1 MTELHAPTVFLVIV
15 AINVTLAIS
24 LAAAGSRTSRDGLL
38 LWAIMMA
45 LHTLA
50 FGLFGLGRV
59 INDFTLIIIAAT
71 TLSAS
76 WAMFAEGL
84 FQFQQRHPSHG
95 LIWLPVVLILTA
107 FLLLQDNFSARILI
121 ASVIYCAQ
129 VTLILVVLNQGRRS
143 TVGRGQYFILIGLLP
158 VIPAFSFRGFMAATG
173 QAEKVLILASNQAQA
188 VSFLVS
194 IVSTI
199 FIVIGLLIM
208 SKERSES
215 RAQLLAVQDQ
225 LTGLANRR
233 SIDETL
239 SKELARSRRY
249 GRPLALVMLDVDYF
263 KKYND
268 RYGHQAGDE
277 CLKDVASVLLEVTQR
292 PCDLAARY
300 GGEEFLL
307 ILPDTDVVT
316 ALSLAER
323 VLASIGDLELRHE
336 QSPLR
341 VVTVS
346 AGIAALTNNSYRD
359 SDSLL
364 RAADKALYQAKQNGR
379 NQAQVAP
386 EFHFQDSSEVIPLK
400 NKISY
405 K

>member
-1 MTELHAPTVFLVIV
+1 MIEPHAPTVFLVIV

-24 LAAAGSRTSRDGLL
+24 LAAAGSRASRDGLL
-38 LWAIMMA
+38 LWAITMA

-59 INDFTLIIIAAT
+59 NNDFTLIIIAAT

-84 FQFQQRHPSHG
+84 FQFQQRHPPHG

-121 ASVIYCAQ
+121 VSVIYCAQ
-129 VTLILVVLNQGRRS
+129 VILILVVLNQGRRS

-173 QAEKVLILASNQAQA
+173 QAEKVLMLASNQVQA

-215 RAQLLAVQDQ
+215 RIQLLAVQDQ

-277 CLKDVASVLLEVTQR
+277 CLKDVASVLQGVTQR
-292 PCDLAARY
+292 AGDLAARY

-323 VLASIGDLELRHE
+323 VLASIADLELRHE

-386 EFHFQDSSEVIPLK
+386 EFHLQDSSEVIPPK
-400 NKISY
+400 NQISY